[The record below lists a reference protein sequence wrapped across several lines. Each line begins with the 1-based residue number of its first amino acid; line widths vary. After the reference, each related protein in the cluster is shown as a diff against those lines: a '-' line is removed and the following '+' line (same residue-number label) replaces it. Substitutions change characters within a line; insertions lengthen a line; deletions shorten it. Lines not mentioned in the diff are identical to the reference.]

1 MKVETYKFR
10 HKIFDFMTNFQR
22 KFVITH
28 CNEWLV
34 EALSSVSTN
43 NNHYNE

>member
-10 HKIFDFMTNFQR
+10 HKIFDFITNFQR

-28 CNEWLV
+28 WVGVVQN
-34 EALSSVSTN
+34 
-43 NNHYNE
+43 